1 MFGLRG
7 SELRRSY
14 CGAVWM
20 ISLGND
26 KAIPETGTRRGR
38 KGRGVARR
46 AMLESSDRFSREQV
60 VLEPYAKA

>member
-1 MFGLRG
+1 
-7 SELRRSY
+7 
-14 CGAVWM
+14 M